1 MAQKKTDRI
10 GEQFKAISGDLKLY
24 IEKRLE
30 LLLLNI
36 GEQISKWL
44 AASIQKISGVILL
57 VGGLVCLLV
66 ALAIFLG
73 NLLGNDSLGYLIVS
87 VPLLVLGYLLINLKP
102 DSVLKSLQQ
111 HFESELIESIDL
123 PEKKQALSEAFEMD
137 KKEGK

>member
-1 MAQKKTDRI
+1 MTQKNTDRI
-10 GEQFKAISGDLKLY
+10 GERLKAISADLKLY

-44 AASIQKISGVILL
+44 AASIQKISGVLLL
-57 VGGLVCLLV
+57 VGGFICLLV

-73 NLLGNDSLGYLIVS
+73 DLLDNESLGYVIVS
-87 VPLLVLGYLLINLKP
+87 VPLLVLGYFLINLKP

-111 HFESELIESIDL
+111 HFESELIDSIDM
-123 PEKKQALSEAFEMD
+123 PKTKETLSESLEMN
-137 KKEGK
+137 KEEK